1 MAYTKL
7 GNLSV
12 IPSADLTSA
21 ASNAN
26 KARGTAVNAQDGAIG
41 KTEGMEAWRAGT
53 VGTFT
58 TYSKVV
64 ASGPNPTD
72 VWIDL
77 SAIGTVYT
85 PS

>member
-1 MAYTKL
+1 MAYGKL

-12 IPSADLTSA
+12 IPAADLTSA

-26 KARGTAVNAQDGAIG
+26 KGRGTAVNAQDGAIG
-41 KTEGMEAWRAGT
+41 KTEGMMAIRAGT

-58 TYSKVV
+58 TYSVV
-64 ASGPNPTD
+64 LASGSAPTD